1 MEEPQIGWGAGESGR
16 VDPIAARSRSRG
28 LAEPRTRGAEDSR
41 LPHGRSPNNILP
53 PGVIGR
59 PGHNRMGE
67 PPGPRGWR
75 SS

>member
-1 MEEPQIGWGAGESGR
+1 MEEPQIGWGAGESRR
-16 VDPIAARSRSRG
+16 VNPIAARSRG
-28 LAEPRTRGAEDSR
+28 LAEPRTREDSR
-41 LPHGRSPNNILP
+41 LPQGHTPNNILP